1 MAKASQAR
9 NERRAVRSA
18 DGKRKLKRK
27 PKQNDLL
34 VRQSELK
41 EYAKVADVNKAYQ
54 QLSDN
59 HEAFGKLF
67 NANMGEI
74 KTSFTMTDSW
84 HHIFRRVM
92 NDMVKG
98 NVETNEEGIAWD
110 WYFKQYGAVAA
121 FANAV
126 AALAKKSEPEKD
138 EPATPKREYT
148 EDLVFG
154 GDHANQNSPPG

>member
-9 NERRAVRSA
+9 NERRVVRSA
-18 DGKRKLKRK
+18 EGKQKRK

-41 EYAKVADVNKAYQ
+41 ELAKVADVNKAYQ

-59 HEAFGKLF
+59 HKAFGKLF
-67 NANMGEI
+67 NTNMGEI
-74 KTSFTMTDSW
+74 RTSFSMTDSW
-84 HHIFRRVM
+84 HHVFRRVM

-126 AALAKKSEPEKD
+126 ATLAKKSESEKD
-138 EPATPKREYT
+138 EPTKPEREYT